1 MCCTGCNSD
10 KNLRKFEKVCEII
23 NKYDHQ
29 PNKLIPILQEIQKEY
44 RYLPEKVQSYVATSL
59 GIPPARVFGV
69 ASFYANFAL
78 KPKGK
83 YVVHVCNGTACYV
96 KGSTA
101 IVDALY
107 KKLGLSNEKPT
118 SDDMLF
124 TIETVSCLGACGL
137 APVIT
142 INGKVHGQ
150 MNAEK
155 ATSLID
161 EIVTKEQ
168 NNDK

>member
-1 MCCTGCNSD
+1 MCCKSCNSNI
-10 KNLRKFEKVCEII
+10 NLRKFDKVCEII
-23 NKYDHQ
+23 NKYDRQ
-29 PNKLIPILQEIQKEY
+29 PSKLIPILQEIQKEY

-101 IVDALY
+101 IIDALH
-107 KKLGLSNEKPT
+107 KKLGLSHEKNT

-124 TIETVSCLGACGL
+124 TVETVSCLGACGL

-150 MNAEK
+150 ITAEK
-155 ATSLID
+155 ATALVD